1 MQAAPSYQRAASAP
15 SGVVRSQVR
24 SRLRATG
31 KNDGHY
37 RATRYTRV
45 QDAPKGI
52 NPLPP
57 RFPLV
62 HIATS
67 RFSVLR
73 GDAGRAAKRE
83 EESWDSPLPMN
94 TWDPPLRRD
103 SDM

>member
-1 MQAAPSYQRAASAP
+1 MVVTTKLEKMARAI
-15 SGVVRSQVR
+15 
-24 SRLRATG
+24 G
-31 KNDGHY
+31 KSDRFH
-37 RATRYTRV
+37 RATRYTRARDV
-45 QDAPKGI
+45 RKGV

-73 GDAGRAAKRE
+73 RDAVRAVERW

-94 TWDPPLRRD
+94 TWDPPPRRD
-103 SDM
+103 FDM